1 MANWQKRVASL
12 SLQNRLSMIFSV
24 WTVLLSFSR
33 VDCLVCGCQFS
44 DPWLCCFSVLFN
56 IIQGVSVKLNLP
68 SPKDKELQKSTIK
81 IKNGP
86 KFGPPWIQRSV
97 VNYSTD
103 GIIVLSEN
111 NQKISRYCAT
121 AAPFTVFRDVG
132 HCLHIFDV
140 WFACMGATCT
150 TMMKQKDCFL
160 VSVKLYYIYISLIC
174 FNDNAGNLC

>member
-33 VDCLVCGCQFS
+33 VDWLVCGCQLS
-44 DPWLCCFSVLFN
+44 DPQLCCFSLLFN

-86 KFGPPWIQRSV
+86 KFGPP
-97 VNYSTD
+97 
-103 GIIVLSEN
+103 
-111 NQKISRYCAT
+111 
-121 AAPFTVFRDVG
+121 
-132 HCLHIFDV
+132 
-140 WFACMGATCT
+140 
-150 TMMKQKDCFL
+150 
-160 VSVKLYYIYISLIC
+160 
-174 FNDNAGNLC
+174 